1 MSAFLFPN
9 LNLNLNPNLNPVKEI
24 MIQITIQIG
33 SIQKSQFHRF
43 KWWPGIFLALLLAGC
58 AVGPG
63 YKRPPANPP
72 QHFRGDTTGLTN
84 SLGDMP
90 WWELFR
96 DETLQALIRGA
107 LTNNYDVRIAAARV
121 EQARAILAENRSV
134 FFPQI
139 TYQGTVGDGR
149 NVVAGSPLR
158 VGGPASPGY
167 EAAGDVSWEIDLW
180 GRIRRLNESARAQ
193 FLATAEVRT
202 NVMLTL
208 IATVAADYFQLLAL
222 DQELQIARDTT
233 NSFGQSLK
241 LFSERLRG
249 GVSSKLET
257 AAAEAAQA
265 SAAATVP
272 ELERQIVVEENQI
285 RILLGMNPGPILRHK
300 KLLEEVLP
308 PDVPP
313 GLPSTLLERRP
324 DIRQAEQLVRSA
336 NAQIGVARAD
346 FYPHF
351 SLTALFGQVSPEVSK
366 FTWGTATAWSV
377 AANLAGPVFQGGL
390 LKGELQ
396 QARAAWEEAALQY
409 QSVVLNALQEVSN
422 ALAARQQ
429 LARERIEQAHAVTAY
444 EEAVRVAGER
454 YNAGHANYYELLQ
467 EQQLLFPAENAL
479 TQTELNQLLAIVQL
493 YRALGGA
500 WK

>member
-1 MSAFLFPN
+1 MKNGNQSNRNVFLNFLI
-9 LNLNLNPNLNPVKEI
+9 LN
-24 MIQITIQIG
+24 
-33 SIQKSQFHRF
+33 SS
-43 KWWPGIFLALLLAGC
+43 FLLLLAGC
-58 AVGPG
+58 AVGPD
-63 YKRPPANPP
+63 YKRPAVNAP
-72 QHFRGDTTGLTN
+72 QNFRGDTTGLTN

-96 DETLQALIRGA
+96 DEALQALIRSA

-121 EQARAILAENRSV
+121 EQARAIVLENRSGYL
-134 FFPQI
+134 PQI
-139 TYQGTVGDGR
+139 TYQG
-149 NVVAGSPLR
+149 VAG
-158 VGGPASPGY
+158 VGKNAREGSAVPNAAQNQWY
-167 EAAGDVSWEIDLW
+167 EGLGNVSWEIDLW

-193 FLATAEVRT
+193 FLATAEART

-208 IATVAADYFQLLAL
+208 ITTVAADYFQLLAL

-257 AAAEAAQA
+257 AAAEAARA
-265 SAAATVP
+265 SAAASVP

-285 RILLGMNPGPILRHK
+285 RILLGMNPGPIIRHK
-300 KLLEEVLP
+300 KLLEELLP

-336 NAQIGVARAD
+336 NAQIGVARAY
-346 FYPHF
+346 FYPQF
-351 SLTALFGQVSPEVSK
+351 SLTALFGQVSPEVST
-366 FTWGTATAWSV
+366 FTSGGANAWSA
-377 AANLAGPVFQGGL
+377 AANLAGPIFQGGL
-390 LKGELQ
+390 LQGQ
-396 QARAAWEEAALQY
+396 YRQARAAWEEAALQY

-422 ALAARQQ
+422 ALAAREQ
-429 LARERIEQAHAVTAY
+429 LARERIEQARAVTAY
-444 EEAVRVAGER
+444 EEAVQVANER
-454 YNAGHANYYELLQ
+454 YTAGHANYYELLQ

-493 YRALGGA
+493 YRALGGG
-500 WK
+500 WR

>member
-1 MSAFLFPN
+1 MKNNNQSNRNVFHNFLI
-9 LNLNLNPNLNPVKEI
+9 LN
-24 MIQITIQIG
+24 
-33 SIQKSQFHRF
+33 SS
-43 KWWPGIFLALLLAGC
+43 FLLLLAGC
-58 AVGPG
+58 AVGPE
-63 YKRPPANPP
+63 YKRPAVSAP
-72 QHFRGDTTGLTN
+72 QNFRGDTTGLTN

-96 DETLQALIRGA
+96 DETLQALVRSA

-121 EQARAILAENRSV
+121 EQARAILAENRSGY
-134 FFPQI
+134 FPQI
-139 TYQGTVGDGR
+139 TYQG
-149 NVVAGSPLR
+149 VAGAGKNAKEGSAAPN
-158 VGGPASPGY
+158 VAQNQWY
-167 EAAGDVSWEIDLW
+167 EGLGNVSWEIDLW
-180 GRIRRLNESARAQ
+180 GRIRRMNESARAQ
-193 FLATAEVRT
+193 FLATAEART
-202 NVMLTL
+202 NVMFSL

-222 DQELQIARDTT
+222 DQEMQIAKDTT

-265 SAAATVP
+265 AAAATVP
-272 ELERQIVVEENQI
+272 DLERQIVVEENQI
-285 RILLGMNPGPILRHK
+285 RILLGMNPGPIIRHK
-300 KLLEEVLP
+300 KLLEELLP

-313 GLPSTLLERRP
+313 GLPSVLLERRP

-346 FYPHF
+346 FYPRF
-351 SLTALFGQVSPEVSK
+351 SLTALFGQVSPEVST
-366 FTWGTATAWSV
+366 FTSGGANAWSA
-377 AANLAGPVFQGGL
+377 AANLAGPVFQAGL
-390 LKGELQ
+390 LKGQLQ

-422 ALAARQQ
+422 ALTAREQ

-444 EEAVRVAGER
+444 EEAVQVANER
-454 YNAGHANYYELLQ
+454 YAAGHANYYELLQ

-493 YRALGGA
+493 YRALGGG
-500 WK
+500 WR

>member
-1 MSAFLFPN
+1 MEEAPARAASGGRENMSGPGQFKFGLWQ
-9 LNLNLNPNLNPVKEI
+9 V
-24 MIQITIQIG
+24 MI
-33 SIQKSQFHRF
+33 
-43 KWWPGIFLALLLAGC
+43 PALLLAGC
-58 AVGPG
+58 AVGPD
-63 YKRPPANPP
+63 YKRPAANTP
-72 QHFRGDTTGLTN
+72 QNFQGDTTGQTN

-96 DETLQALIRGA
+96 DETLQALIRSA

-134 FFPQI
+134 YFPQI
-139 TYQGTVGDGR
+139 TYQG
-149 NVVAGSPLR
+149 
-158 VGGPASPGY
+158 
-167 EAAGDVSWEIDLW
+167 AAGDASNAIEGTPYPKSGQSQWYYGTENVSWEIDLW

-193 FLATAEVRT
+193 FLATAEART

-208 IATVAADYFQLLAL
+208 ITTVAADYFQLLAL

-233 NSFGQSLK
+233 NSFGQSLR

-257 AAAEAAQA
+257 AAAEAEMS
-265 SAAATVP
+265 SAAATIP

-285 RILLGMNPGPILRHK
+285 RLLLGMNPGPIVRHK
-300 KLLEEVLP
+300 KLLEELLP

-313 GLPSTLLERRP
+313 GLPSALLERRP
-324 DIRQAEQLVRSA
+324 DIREAEQLVRSA
-336 NAQIGVARAD
+336 NAQFGVARAD
-346 FYPHF
+346 FYPRF
-351 SLTALFGQVSPEVSK
+351 SLTALVGQVSPELS
-366 FTWGTATAWSV
+366 TITSGGANAWSA
-377 AANLAGPVFQGGL
+377 AANLAGPIFQGGL
-390 LKGELQ
+390 LKGRYR

-422 ALAARQQ
+422 ALSAREQ
-429 LARERIEQAHAVTAY
+429 LARERIEQARAVEAY
-444 EEAVRVAGER
+444 EEAVQVANER
-454 YNAGHANYYELLQ
+454 YTSGHANYYELLQ

-493 YRALGGA
+493 YRALGGGWA
-500 WK
+500 GQ

>member
-1 MSAFLFPN
+1 MKNSNQLNRNAFLNFLILNSAFL
-9 LNLNLNPNLNPVKEI
+9 
-24 MIQITIQIG
+24 
-33 SIQKSQFHRF
+33 
-43 KWWPGIFLALLLAGC
+43 LLFAGC
-58 AVGPG
+58 AVGPD
-63 YKRPPANPP
+63 YKRPAVNAP
-72 QHFRGDTTGLTN
+72 QNFRGDTTALTN

-96 DETLQALIRGA
+96 DEALQALVRSA

-121 EQARAILAENRSV
+121 EQARAILAENRSGY
-134 FFPQI
+134 FPQI
-139 TYQGTVGDGR
+139 TYQG
-149 NVVAGSPLR
+149 VAGAGKNAKEGSATPN
-158 VGGPASPGY
+158 VAQNQWY
-167 EAAGDVSWEIDLW
+167 EGLGNVSWEIDLW
-180 GRIRRLNESARAQ
+180 GRIRRMNESARAQ
-193 FLATAEVRT
+193 FLATAEART

-208 IATVAADYFQLLAL
+208 ITTMAADYFQLLAL
-222 DQELQIARDTT
+222 DQEMQIAKDTT

-300 KLLEEVLP
+300 KLLEELLP

-313 GLPSTLLERRP
+313 GLPSALLERRP

-336 NAQIGVARAD
+336 NAQIGVARAN
-346 FYPHF
+346 FYPQF
-351 SLTALFGQVSPEVSK
+351 SLTALFGQVSPEVST
-366 FTWGTATAWSV
+366 FTSGGANAWSA
-377 AANLAGPVFQGGL
+377 AANLAGPVFQAGL

-422 ALAARQQ
+422 ALAAREQ

-444 EEAVRVAGER
+444 EEAVQVAGER
-454 YNAGHANYYELLQ
+454 YAAGHANYYELLQ

-479 TQTELNQLLAIVQL
+479 TQTELNQLLAVVQL
-493 YRALGGA
+493 YTALGGG
-500 WK
+500 WR

>member
-1 MSAFLFPN
+1 MTPKRPIA
-9 LNLNLNPNLNPVKEI
+9 
-24 MIQITIQIG
+24 
-33 SIQKSQFHRF
+33 SICA
-43 KWWPGIFLALLLAGC
+43 PLFLALLLAGC
-58 AVGPG
+58 TVGPD
-63 YKRPPANPP
+63 YKRPALNPP
-72 QHFRGDTTGLTN
+72 QNFRGDTTGLTN

-96 DETLQALIRGA
+96 DETLQALIRSA

-134 FFPQI
+134 YFPQI
-139 TYQGTVGDGR
+139 TYQGSVGEGR
-149 NVVAGSPLR
+149 DVVGGVPYH
-158 VGGPASPGY
+158 VGGPAGSGF
-167 EAAGDVSWEIDLW
+167 EAAGNVSWEIDLW
-180 GRIRRLNESARAQ
+180 GRLRRLNESARAQ
-193 FLATAEVRT
+193 FLATSEVRT
-202 NVMLTL
+202 NVMLSL
-208 IATVAADYFQLLAL
+208 ITTVAADYFQLLAL

-257 AAAEAAQA
+257 TAAEAAEA
-265 SAAATVP
+265 AAAATIP

-285 RILLGMNPGPILRHK
+285 RILLGMNPGPIIRHK
-300 KLLEEVLP
+300 KLLEELP
-308 PDVPP
+308 LPDVPP

-324 DIRQAEQLVRSA
+324 DIREAEQLVRSA

-346 FYPHF
+346 FYPRF
-351 SLTALFGQVSPEVSK
+351 SLTALFGQVSPDLTT
-366 FTWGTATAWSV
+366 FTSGTANAWSV
-377 AANLAGPVFQGGL
+377 AANLAGPIFQGGR
-390 LKGELQ
+390 LKAEAR
-396 QARAAWEEAALQY
+396 QARAAWEEATLQY

-422 ALAARQQ
+422 ALAAREQ
-429 LARERIEQAHAVTAY
+429 LERERTEQARAVTAY
-444 EEAVRVAGER
+444 EEAVQVAGER
-454 YNAGHANYYELLQ
+454 YHAGHANYYELLQ

-500 WK
+500 WGKN

>member
-1 MSAFLFPN
+1 MTNSNQSNRNAFLNFLI
-9 LNLNLNPNLNPVKEI
+9 LN
-24 MIQITIQIG
+24 
-33 SIQKSQFHRF
+33 SSF
-43 KWWPGIFLALLLAGC
+43 FLLFAGC
-58 AVGPG
+58 AVGPE
-63 YKRPPANPP
+63 YKRPPVNAP

-121 EQARAILAENRSV
+121 EQARAILAENRSGY
-134 FFPQI
+134 FPQI
-139 TYQGTVGDGR
+139 TYQGAAGVGK
-149 NVVAGSPLR
+149 NVQVGSVSPKVAQNQW
-158 VGGPASPGY
+158 Y
-167 EAAGDVSWEIDLW
+167 EAVGNVSWEIDLW

-193 FLATAEVRT
+193 YLATAEART
-202 NVMLTL
+202 NVMLSL
-208 IATVAADYFQLLAL
+208 ITTVAADYFQLLAL
-222 DQELQIARDTT
+222 DRELQIARDTT

-257 AAAEAAQA
+257 AAAEAEEA
-265 SAAATVP
+265 SAAATIP